1 MKKQRG
7 ILFLLVLTMLSGCN
21 ITVNDSSG
29 NGTMSNSGN
38 TNTSSSGEYN
48 NYENIVYSDEL
59 FTDAPRET
67 YKNSFTEENIPDYW
81 PSYGVGD
88 PFVYRYNGMY
98 YLICSTSTI
107 NKETGIRGWKSKDL
121 IHWEKCTGKG
131 LKEGYISEDAQTYCA
146 YAPEMTYINGKFY
159 ICESKHGEGHY
170 ILESDSPEG
179 PFVTCVDNFGEQI
192 DGSFFIDDDE
202 KIYFL
207 RANNNNISGS
217 LLEYDYENKEFALE
231 GEGSSAILKKVS
243 SKTFQ
248 DTSIASWT
256 EGPYM
261 LKKDGIYYLTY
272 TGPNVVS
279 EAYKVGYSYYV
290 ESEGSTFFDRKAFT
304 SSNDYLL
311 LNTSDE
317 YRGLGHSATIMG
329 PNMDSYYIVYHSL
342 ISVNGPYRRYNLAKL
357 NFNGTE
363 MSVNH
368 PELEDN
374 LAPEMPSFSSYNG
387 ENMTDCLSNSQTSD
401 VFTIEFNAIGNN
413 KMYFSYVDD
422 SNYSYIQMLDD
433 SKDTLVLGKVTNGQN
448 EELARQEL
456 NNNYDYTVNH
466 TYRVSHKD
474 GRVAVYFDNMKKI
487 DVNLSSSLSSGKVGY
502 QKGTTYSF
510 IGFSN
515 DAFDS
520 SSQNDYKQDVIPS
533 STYDEK
539 KSILDDDSFVTLT
552 KDAGNGFEGGTG
564 IKLHSSNQRASYK
577 IYNFETGL
585 YGIDLTIPTQY
596 MGANVALRID
606 NEEPIHITVPNEDV
620 NDDLLKVHVTNVELS
635 KGSHFITLYYDG
647 SEVTFTNIS
656 YYKTTEQKI
665 TFSNDLSSFMTKGAT
680 YVNMWKLKNNGHYAL
695 SGNRQLLYVGDDT
708 IRDCEVEV
716 DINFDGSTVANSAGV
731 LLRANNPAYHTSDG
745 DDSIQG
751 YYAGISN
758 GKVFIKEE
766 NYNKS
771 LDGASDSEGSNMYE
785 SGVDHHLK
793 VRMVGKKVDLY
804 VDGRLM
810 LTYSSPLGPTHGK
823 VALYTTGAACT
834 YKNLKV
840 TTL

>member
-7 ILFLLVLTMLSGCN
+7 ILCLLVLSLLSGCN
-21 ITVNDSSG
+21 GGIN
-29 NGTMSNSGN
+29 
-38 TNTSSSGEYN
+38 SSSSEVNSYDDIVQN
-48 NYENIVYSDEL
+48 NEL
-59 FTDAPRET
+59 ITEVPRET

-81 PSYGVGD
+81 PSYGIGD
-88 PFVYRYNGMY
+88 PFVYRYDGMY

-107 NKETGIRGWKSKDL
+107 NKDTGIRGWKSKDL
-121 IHWEKCTGKG
+121 IHWEKCTGQG
-131 LKEGYISEDAQTYCA
+131 LKEGYISEDPQTYCA

-207 RANNNNISGS
+207 RANNINISGS
-217 LLEYDYENKEFALE
+217 LLEYDYENKEFVLE
-231 GEGSSAILKKVS
+231 NNYLKKVS

-279 EAYKVGYSYYV
+279 EAYKVGYSYYI

-311 LNTSDE
+311 LNTSDD
-317 YRGLGHSATIMG
+317 YRGLGHSATVMG

-342 ISVNGPYRRYNLAKL
+342 VSVTGPYRRYNLAKL

-363 MSVNH
+363 MTVNH
-368 PELEDN
+368 PESENN
-374 LAPEMPSFSSYNG
+374 LVPEMPDFSSFDG
-387 ENMTDCLSNSQTSD
+387 ENMENNLSNSSTED
-401 VFTIEFNAIGNN
+401 TFTIEFNSIGNN
-413 KMYFSYVDD
+413 RMYFSYVDNN
-422 SNYSYIQMLDD
+422 NYAYIQMNEDD
-433 SKDTLVLGKVTNGQN
+433 NFVFGKVENGS
-448 EELARQEL
+448 EVELEKQKM
-456 NNNYDYTVNH
+456 NNHYDYSVNH
-466 TYRVSHKD
+466 TYRVNHKD
-474 GRVAVYFDNMKKI
+474 GRVVVYFDNMKKI
-487 DVNLSSSLSSGKVGY
+487 DVNLSTPLSGGKVGY
-502 QKGTTYSF
+502 QENTTYSF
-510 IGFSN
+510 TGFSN

-520 SSQNDYKQDVIPS
+520 SSQSDYKQDLVPS
-533 STYDEK
+533 STYDEN
-539 KSILDDDSFVTLT
+539 KSILDDESFVEL
-552 KDAGNGFEGGTG
+552 KKEAGNGFEGGKG
-564 IKLHSSNQRASYK
+564 IKLHSSQQRASYK
-577 IYNFETGL
+577 IYNFESGL
-585 YGIDLTIPTQY
+585 FGIDLTIPTQY
-596 MGANVALRID
+596 MGKKVALRID
-606 NEEPIHITVPNEDV
+606 NEEPIHVTIPNEDV
-620 NDDLLKVHVTNVELS
+620 NDDLLKVHVGNVEMN

-647 SEVTFTNIS
+647 DEITFTNIS
-656 YYKTTEQKI
+656 YYKTTEQQV
-665 TFSNDLSSFMTKGAT
+665 TFENDLSSFMTKGAK
-680 YVNMWKLKNNGHYAL
+680 YVNMWKLKNDGHYAL

-751 YYAGISN
+751 FYAGISN
-758 GKVFIKEE
+758 SKVFIREE

-771 LDGASDSEGSNMYE
+771 LDGASDSEGSNMYA

-793 VRMVGKKVDLY
+793 VRIEGKKIDLY
-804 VDGRLM
+804 VNDRLM
-810 LTYSSPLGPTHGK
+810 LSYTSPLGPTHGK